1 MTAQIYR
8 DAWGIPHLRAD
19 SADELARAQGRVTA
33 LDRGRQIEVER
44 HRAQGTSASFL
55 GVHALPWDLFARRA
69 RLDDTARRCF
79 EALERRDPETARWVR
94 AYVDGVNEGL
104 GVGTSGSGGDEG
116 AVSGPASASVAGMG
130 DASLSGLGGTGV
142 PASGSGG
149 TGTHTSGS
157 DRAGTLTSGAGGTG
171 VPASGSGGTGTPT
184 SGSDRA
190 GTLTSGAGGTGVP
203 ASGLDGTGTPT
214 SGPDRT
220 GTPTS
225 GAGGTGVLASGSGGM
240 DISASGAGSAD
251 IFAAGPDRAGTPT
264 SGTDRTVTSAPT
276 PDKTVTPAPEF
287 ANSGPAPAHWAPWTP
302 LGIWLATHILF
313 AGFPAKL
320 WREEAIRHLGADAV
334 GLFATDGPGTS
345 GSNGWLVGG
354 ERTATGRAVLA
365 GDPHRFIEDPGV
377 YQQVHLSCP
386 EFDVV
391 GLAVPGVPG
400 IAHFGHTGTVAW
412 AITNAMA
419 DYQDLYRERLR
430 RTGAGVE
437 ALGPDG
443 SWRRAA
449 RHTEIIEVA
458 GEAPVE
464 VEVIETERGPVV
476 IGGPEGLDG
485 GIVGEPVGLDG
496 GIVGRVEGLDG
507 GIVGEP
513 VGLDGGIS
521 APPDTP
527 PLAVSLRYPPRVT
540 DDLGFTALLPLLR
553 ARQVAD
559 VDRAF
564 DDWAEPVN
572 VVQAADT
579 EGGLLHRVAGRVP
592 IRAEANRTRLVP
604 AWEPGHEWHGWHQ
617 PPRGHL
623 TDDGIAVMAN
633 QRGPATPLG
642 VEFAP
647 SHRADRITALL
658 AEREKWSAADMPA
671 IHMDTHLGSATP
683 LLDHL
688 TALTNLTPE
697 ASALRDRLLAWDRRM
712 DADSTDAA
720 AYAAVRGAVVRRLAA
735 HPAFAA
741 LAEPPAYPE
750 VFAPWLA
757 LLPRVA
763 FALEHLLSA
772 RELYGID
779 RPEIV
784 RAAVEEAAAEPVG
797 TWGDTHR
804 LAPWRAF
811 GGTPTPGPGLSGDHD
826 CVLCTSAVP
835 GLTDLSARGPAARF
849 VWDLARREDSL
860 WVVPLGASGMP
871 GSPHH
876 RDQLPLWLKG
886 DLVPVVTDLARLELH
901 EETAPVREHV
911 HSQHITGF
919 GTIRI
924 LPLDP
929 VADAGTI
936 HRWVSEERA
945 AFWGM
950 NGLTQAQVT
959 EIYAHMD
966 TLDTHHAHLVRLN
979 SEPVALLQTY
989 DPAADRVGDCY
1000 AVAPGDIG
1008 IHLLLAPAGPDGD
1021 RPGWS
1026 ATLMGVL
1033 ASYVLLGLDRRR
1045 VVVDPDVRN
1054 EKAIARFLRQGFV
1067 AGPRVVL
1074 PEVDIPDVFLP
1085 EKHAQL
1091 AFLPREVAFP

>member
-1 MTAQIYR
+1 MTTQIYR
-8 DAWGIPHLRAD
+8 DTWGIPHLRAD
-19 SADELARAQGRVTA
+19 SADELAHAQGRVTA
-33 LDRGRQIEVER
+33 LDRGRQIEGER

-55 GVHALPWDLFARRA
+55 GVRALPWDLFARRV

-79 EALERRDPETARWVR
+79 TALEKRDPETARWVR

-104 GVGTSGSGGDEG
+104 AASVVPEV
-116 AVSGPASASVAGMG
+116 AKSGP
-130 DASLSGLGGTGV
+130 
-142 PASGSGG
+142 
-149 TGTHTSGS
+149 
-157 DRAGTLTSGAGGTG
+157 
-171 VPASGSGGTGTPT
+171 TP
-184 SGSDRA
+184 GRWD
-190 GTLTSGAGGTGVP
+190 
-203 ASGLDGTGTPT
+203 
-214 SGPDRT
+214 
-220 GTPTS
+220 
-225 GAGGTGVLASGSGGM
+225 
-240 DISASGAGSAD
+240 
-251 IFAAGPDRAGTPT
+251 
-264 SGTDRTVTSAPT
+264 
-276 PDKTVTPAPEF
+276 
-287 ANSGPAPAHWAPWTP
+287 PWTP
-302 LGIWLATHILF
+302 LGVWLATHILF

-320 WREEAIRHLGADAV
+320 WREEAIRHLGPDAV

-345 GSNGWLVGG
+345 GSNGWLVSG
-354 ERTATGRAVLA
+354 ERTTTGRAVLA

-391 GLAVPGVPG
+391 GLTVPGVPG

-443 SWRRAA
+443 TWCRAA
-449 RHTEIIEVA
+449 RHTETIDVA
-458 GEAPVE
+458 GEEPVE

-485 GIVGEPVGLDG
+485 GIIG
-496 GIVGRVEGLDG
+496 GPEGLDG
-507 GIVGEP
+507 
-513 VGLDGGIS
+513 DIS

-604 AWEPGHEWHGWHQ
+604 AWEPGHEWNGWHR
-617 PPRGHL
+617 PPRGSL

-647 SHRADRITALL
+647 NHRADRITALL
-658 AEREKWSAADMPA
+658 AGREHWSAADMPS
-671 IHMDTHLGSATP
+671 IHMDTQLGSATP
-683 LLDHL
+683 LLDRLATL
-688 TALTNLTPE
+688 TDLTPE
-697 ASALRDRLLAWDRRM
+697 ASALRDRLLNWDRRM

-741 LAEPPAYPE
+741 PAEPPAYPE
-750 VFAPWLA
+750 VFLPWLA

-763 FALEHLLSA
+763 FALEHLLRA

-779 RPEIV
+779 RSEIV
-784 RAAVEEAAAEPVG
+784 RAAVEEAVG
-797 TWGDTHR
+797 ATPAGVWGDTHL
-804 LAPWRAF
+804 LAPWRAAAD
-811 GGTPTPGPGLSGDHD
+811 TTTDAEQPGLSGDHD
-826 CVLCTSAVP
+826 CVLCTSSVP
-835 GLTDLSARGPAARF
+835 GLTDVSARGPAARF

-860 WVVPLGASGMP
+860 WVVPFGASGVP

-886 DLVPVVTDLARLELH
+886 DLVPVITDFSRLEPETGTPVGQKEPRRPVH
-901 EETAPVREHV
+901 E
-911 HSQHITGF
+911 QHIDGF
-919 GTIRI
+919 GTVRV

-929 VADAGTI
+929 AADAGTI
-936 HRWVSEERA
+936 HRWVSEQRA

-950 NGLTQAQVT
+950 NGLTRSQVA

-966 TLDTHHAHLVRLN
+966 TLDTHHAHLVLRDD
-979 SEPVALLQTY
+979 EPVALLQTY

-1000 AVAPGDIG
+1000 AVEPGDIG
-1008 IHLLLAPAGPDGD
+1008 IHLLLAPAAPDGE

-1026 ATLMGVL
+1026 AALLGALT
-1033 ASYVLLGLDRRR
+1033 SYVLLGLDRRR
-1045 VVVDPDVRN
+1045 IVVDPDVRN

-1074 PEVDIPDVFLP
+1074 PEVDIPDVFIP